1 MTSISS
7 GTAGTSGFDYVQDTT
22 PSTPTEGET
31 WYDTGAN
38 EAYVYDASAF
48 VEISVTGHSELS
60 EVVADNHHARYT
72 NEEAQDAVGTI
83 LGGELSYDDANN
95 TITVADPRVDV
106 TDNGTSVDT
115 DVVTL
120 DFRTFMDISTA
131 TGGTV
136 QVSGTHTD
144 VSQGGTTVV
153 SNTGDI
159 DFGGNFSLSDD
170 GDGTVSV
177 SVSSTVDSSTTR
189 FADSDG
195 DGDQWTL
202 TEDATTGN
210 LTVSHGGIK
219 RQSHGQ
225 SGGLSIEGSLTEGA
239 NL

>member
-31 WYDTGAN
+31 WYDTSAD
-38 EAYVYDASAF
+38 EAYVYDATAF
-48 VEISVTGHSELS
+48 VEMTVTGHSELGG
-60 EVVADNHHARYT
+60 VGAANHHARYT
-72 NEEAQDAVGTI
+72 DEEAQDAVGTI

-95 TITVADPRVDV
+95 TLTVADPRVDV
-106 TDNGTSVDT
+106 ENNGTSVDT

-120 DFRTFMDISTA
+120 DFRTFMSVSTA
-131 TGGTV
+131 AGGTV

-144 VSQGGTTVV
+144 VSQGGSTVV
-153 SNTGDI
+153 GNTGDI
-159 DFGGNFSLSDD
+159 DFGGNFNVSAD

-177 SVSSTVDSSTTR
+177 AVSSTVDSSTTR

-195 DGDQWTL
+195 DGSQWEL
-202 TEDATTGN
+202 TEDATTGD
-210 LTVSHGGIK
+210 LTVSHGGVK

-225 SGGLSIEGSLTEGA
+225 SGNLSIEGSLTEGA